1 MNVIERIEQEQLK
14 KEIPQFA
21 VGDTVRVHSR
31 IREGDKERIQV
42 FHGIVIA
49 RRGHGINA
57 AFTVRRLSYGEGIER
72 VYRLHSP
79 WIEKIEVERSA
90 KVRRAKLYYL
100 RGRKGKDAVLGRK

>member
-1 MNVIERIEQEQLK
+1 MNVIEQIEQEQLK
-14 KEIPQFA
+14 KELPRFA
-21 VGDTVRVHSR
+21 VGDSVRVHSR

-42 FHGIVIA
+42 FQGIVIA

-72 VYRLHSP
+72 IYRLHSP
-79 WIEKIEVERSA
+79 WIEKIEVERSS

-100 RGRKGKDAVLGRK
+100 RGRKGKDAVLGRR

>member
-1 MNVIERIEQEQLK
+1 MNLIERIEQEQLK
-14 KEIPQFA
+14 KEIPRFA

-42 FHGIVIA
+42 FQGIVIA
-49 RRGHGINA
+49 KKGHGINA

-72 VYRLHSP
+72 TYRLHSP

>member
-14 KEIPQFA
+14 KELPRFA

-42 FHGIVIA
+42 FTGIVIA
-49 RRGHGINA
+49 RKGRGIHA

-72 VYRLHSP
+72 IYRLHSP

-100 RGRKGKDAVLGRK
+100 RGRKGKDAVLGRR

>member
-14 KEIPQFA
+14 KELPQFA

-31 IREGDKERIQV
+31 IREGDKERVQV
-42 FHGIVIA
+42 FQGIVIA
-49 RRGHGINA
+49 RRGQGINA